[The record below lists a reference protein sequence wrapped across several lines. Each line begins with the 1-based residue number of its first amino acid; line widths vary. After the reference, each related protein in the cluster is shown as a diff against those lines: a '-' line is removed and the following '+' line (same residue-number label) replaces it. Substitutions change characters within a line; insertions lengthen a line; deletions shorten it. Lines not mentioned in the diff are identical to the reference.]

1 VVIILTANHF
11 DTKINRHQSGSVKWD
26 DADFLFG
33 AEGVLPL
40 WVADTDFLAP
50 APVLEAIQKRA
61 AHGVFGYPS
70 PRHQGFKALQGW
82 LKKRH
87 NWEPDEAWMVST
99 PGVVTALS
107 VAIQTFTQPGDKII
121 IQPPV
126 YPPFFS
132 SVQRNGRQIIEN
144 PLINEGGNYR
154 IDFDDLAR
162 KAKDAKLLIFCNPHN
177 PVGRV
182 WSKEE
187 LKELTAICL
196 QNNLL
201 IVSDEIHSDLILQE
215 HRHIPLSSLSQELA
229 ARIITCMAP
238 SKTFNTAGLYTSTV
252 IISDAEVRKQ
262 FTDSVQTLGIAKNNV
277 FGIAAQE
284 AAYLYGEPWLEQL
297 LVYLEGNADFLT
309 GFVAEKLPKIKIKKP
324 EGTYLAWLDCREL
337 GLTADQLGSFFAN
350 EAKVGLN
357 NGATF
362 GQQGEGFMR
371 LNFGCSREVLRE
383 ALERIEQAYKKER
396 F

>member
-1 VVIILTANHF
+1 MSANGF
-11 DTKINRHQSGSVKWD
+11 DIKINRNQSGSAKWD

-50 APVLEAIQKRA
+50 APILEAIQKRA

-70 PRHQGFKALQGW
+70 PRHLGFKALQGW

-87 NWEPDEAWMVST
+87 NWETDTAWMVST

-107 VAIQTFTQPGDKII
+107 VAVQTFTQPGDKII

-126 YPPFFS
+126 YPPFFAS
-132 SVQRNGRQIIEN
+132 ILRNGRQVLEN
-144 PLINEGGNYR
+144 PLREENGDYR
-154 IDFDDLAR
+154 IDFEDLAS
-162 KAKDAKLLIFCNPHN
+162 KAKEAKMLIFCNPHN

-182 WSKEE
+182 WSKTE
-187 LKELTAICL
+187 LQQLTKICL
-196 QNNLL
+196 ENDLL
-201 IVSDEIHSDLILQE
+201 VLSDEIHSDLILKG
-215 HRHIPLSSLSQELA
+215 HRHVPLATLSKEIA
-229 ARIITCMAP
+229 PRVITCTAP
-238 SKTFNTAGLYTSTV
+238 SKTFNTAGLYTSAV
-252 IISDAEVRKQ
+252 IISDEQVRRQ
-262 FTDSVQTLGIAKNNV
+262 FADQVQTLGIAKNNV
-277 FGIAAQE
+277 FGIAAME
-284 AAYLYGEPWLEQL
+284 AAYLHGEPWLEEL
-297 LVYLEGNADFLT
+297 LLYLEANADYIASF
-309 GFVAEKLPKIKIKKP
+309 FAEKLPKIKVNKP

-337 GLTADQLGSFFAN
+337 GLTADQLGAFFAN

-362 GQQGEGFMR
+362 GRQGEGYMR

-383 ALERIEQAYKKER
+383 GLERIEQAYR
-396 F
+396 RAHCL